1 MQASGQR
8 PNLEQVRAIQNSL
21 PPDLLRKMRAAGPAG
36 AQKIMQDY
44 MASGGEGL
52 DMGKMMEMMGGMG
65 GMGGLGN
72 MMQGMGGL
80 PGMGGGGMPGE
91 SSLIV
96 LLFDVLD
103 SNADALFA
111 DLGSMMKMF
120 GGGGR

>member
-8 PNLEQVRAIQNSL
+8 PNLDQVRAIQNSL

-36 AQKIMQDY
+36 AQKIMQDH

-72 MMQGMGGL
+72 MMSGLGGGM

-91 SSLIV
+91 SSRRV
-96 LLFDVLD
+96 LED
-103 SNADALFA
+103 
-111 DLGSMMKMF
+111 
-120 GGGGR
+120 